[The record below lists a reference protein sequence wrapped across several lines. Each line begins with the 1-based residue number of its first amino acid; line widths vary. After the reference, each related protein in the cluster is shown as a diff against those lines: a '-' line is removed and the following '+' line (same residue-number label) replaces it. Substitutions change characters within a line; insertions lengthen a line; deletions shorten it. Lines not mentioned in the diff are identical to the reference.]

1 MIKNKEDLKKI
12 KGAICTLFLFVLYS
26 CKLYSQSVSGT
37 SNFQITLGTSSG
49 LLKYTLS
56 NSFISNTY
64 ASNLVVGT
72 PPASIFIEQVSKRT
86 IFGVAFSH
94 ELYKYSPQVNNLNLI
109 KDRQQNITFITA
121 GLRFAYKLV
130 NKKNNSFYSGIRIN
144 YLYSDRT
151 VIQSTRNNTNNRNNP
166 NNPNNPNTT
175 PVAGDTEVFFARRNK
190 PGAQLFIGDRYF
202 FNDVWGA
209 SFELAFGRPYF
220 AMFGFTYKL
229 VR

>member
-1 MIKNKEDLKKI
+1 MIKNRKDKKKF
-12 KGAICTLFLFVLYS
+12 KGTICTLFLFILFS
-26 CKLYSQSVSGT
+26 CKLYSQSVSGL
-37 SNFQITLGTSSG
+37 SNFQITLGTSTG
-49 LLKYTLS
+49 FLKYTLP

-72 PPASIFIEQVSKRT
+72 PPLNIFVEQVSKRT

-94 ELYKYSPQVNNLNLI
+94 ELYKYSPQVNNPNLI

-130 NKKNNSFYSGIRIN
+130 NKKNNSFYGGIRIN
-144 YLYSDRT
+144 YLYSNRT
-151 VIQSTRNNTNNRNNP
+151 VFQNTQNTQNNP
-166 NNPNNPNTT
+166 NNPNNPRPT
-175 PVAGDTEVFFARRNK
+175 PVAGDTEVFIARRNR
-190 PGAQLFIGDRYF
+190 PGSQLFIGDRYF

-209 SFELAFGRPYF
+209 SFELAIGRPYF
-220 AMFGFTYKL
+220 ALFGFSYKL

>member
-1 MIKNKEDLKKI
+1 MIKNRKDKKKF
-12 KGAICTLFLFVLYS
+12 KGTICTLFLFILFS
-26 CKLYSQSVSGT
+26 CKLYSQSVSGL
-37 SNFQITLGTSSG
+37 SNFQITLGTSTG
-49 LLKYTLS
+49 FLKYTLS

-72 PPASIFIEQVSKRT
+72 PPLNIFVEQVSKRT

-94 ELYKYSPQVNNLNLI
+94 ELYKYSPQVNNPNLI

-130 NKKNNSFYSGIRIN
+130 NKKNNSFYGGIRIN

-151 VIQSTRNNTNNRNNP
+151 VIQSIRNNTNNR

-175 PVAGDTEVFFARRNK
+175 PVAGDTEVFIARRNR
-190 PGAQLFIGDRYF
+190 PGSQLFIGDRYF

-209 SFELAFGRPYF
+209 SFELAIGRPYF
-220 AMFGFTYKL
+220 ALFGFSYKL

>member
-1 MIKNKEDLKKI
+1 MIKNRKDKKKF
-12 KGAICTLFLFVLYS
+12 KGTICTLFLFILFS
-26 CKLYSQSVSGT
+26 CKLYSQSVSGP
-37 SNFQITLGTSSG
+37 SNFQITLGTSTG
-49 LLKYTLS
+49 FLKYTLS

-72 PPASIFIEQVSKRT
+72 PPLNIFVEQVSKRT

-94 ELYKYSPQVNNLNLI
+94 ELYKYSPQVNNPNLI

-130 NKKNNSFYSGIRIN
+130 NKKNNSFYGGIRIN
-144 YLYSDRT
+144 YLYSNRT
-151 VIQSTRNNTNNRNNP
+151 VFQNTQNTQNNP
-166 NNPNNPNTT
+166 NNPRPT
-175 PVAGDTEVFFARRNK
+175 PVAGDTEVFIARRNR
-190 PGAQLFIGDRYF
+190 PGSQLFIGDRYF

-209 SFELAFGRPYF
+209 SFELAIGRPYF
-220 AMFGFTYKL
+220 ALFGFSYKL

>member
-1 MIKNKEDLKKI
+1 LIKNRKDKKKF
-12 KGAICTLFLFVLYS
+12 KGTICTLFLFILFS
-26 CKLYSQSVSGT
+26 CKLYSQSVSGP
-37 SNFQITLGTSSG
+37 SNFQITLGTSTG
-49 LLKYTLS
+49 FLKYTLS

-72 PPASIFIEQVSKRT
+72 PPLNIFVEQVSKRT

-94 ELYKYSPQVNNLNLI
+94 ELYKYSPQVNNPNLI

-130 NKKNNSFYSGIRIN
+130 NKKNNSFYGGIRIN
-144 YLYSDRT
+144 YLYSNRT
-151 VIQSTRNNTNNRNNP
+151 VFQNTQNTQNNP
-166 NNPNNPNTT
+166 NNPNNPRPT
-175 PVAGDTEVFFARRNK
+175 PVAGDTEVFIARRNR
-190 PGAQLFIGDRYF
+190 PGSQLFIGDRYF

-209 SFELAFGRPYF
+209 SFELAIGRPYF
-220 AMFGFTYKL
+220 ALFGFSYKL

>member
-1 MIKNKEDLKKI
+1 MIKNRKDKKKF
-12 KGAICTLFLFVLYS
+12 KGTICTLFLFILFS
-26 CKLYSQSVSGT
+26 CKLYSQSVSGP
-37 SNFQITLGTSSG
+37 SNFQITLGTSTG
-49 LLKYTLS
+49 FLKYTLS

-72 PPASIFIEQVSKRT
+72 PPLNIFVEQVSKRT

-94 ELYKYSPQVNNLNLI
+94 ELYKYSPQVNNPNLI

-130 NKKNNSFYSGIRIN
+130 NKKNNSFYGGIRIN
-144 YLYSDRT
+144 YLYSNRT
-151 VIQSTRNNTNNRNNP
+151 VFQNAQNTQNNP
-166 NNPNNPNTT
+166 NNPRPT
-175 PVAGDTEVFFARRNK
+175 PVAGDTEVFIARRNR
-190 PGAQLFIGDRYF
+190 PGSQLFIGDRYF

-209 SFELAFGRPYF
+209 SFELAIGRPYF
-220 AMFGFTYKL
+220 ALFGFSYKL

>member
-1 MIKNKEDLKKI
+1 LIKNRKDKKKF
-12 KGAICTLFLFVLYS
+12 KGTICTLFLFILFS
-26 CKLYSQSVSGT
+26 CKLYSQSVSGP
-37 SNFQITLGTSSG
+37 SNFQITLGTSTG
-49 LLKYTLS
+49 FLKYTLS

-72 PPASIFIEQVSKRT
+72 PPLNIFVEQVSKRT

-94 ELYKYSPQVNNLNLI
+94 ELYKYSPQVNNPNLI

-130 NKKNNSFYSGIRIN
+130 NKKNNSFYGGIRIN
-144 YLYSDRT
+144 YLYSNRT
-151 VIQSTRNNTNNRNNP
+151 VFQNTQNTQNNP
-166 NNPNNPNTT
+166 NNPRPT
-175 PVAGDTEVFFARRNK
+175 PVAGDTEVFIARRNR
-190 PGAQLFIGDRYF
+190 PGSQLFIGDRYF

-209 SFELAFGRPYF
+209 SFELAIGRPYF
-220 AMFGFTYKL
+220 ALFGFSYKL

>member
-1 MIKNKEDLKKI
+1 LIKNRKDKKKF
-12 KGAICTLFLFVLYS
+12 KGTICTLFLFILFS
-26 CKLYSQSVSGT
+26 CKLYSQSVSGL
-37 SNFQITLGTSSG
+37 SNFQITLGTSTG
-49 LLKYTLS
+49 FLKYTLS

-72 PPASIFIEQVSKRT
+72 PPLNIFVEQVSKRT

-94 ELYKYSPQVNNLNLI
+94 ELYKYSPQVNNPNLI

-130 NKKNNSFYSGIRIN
+130 NKKNNSFYGGIRIN
-144 YLYSDRT
+144 YLYSNRT
-151 VIQSTRNNTNNRNNP
+151 VFQNTQNTQNNP
-166 NNPNNPNTT
+166 NNPNNPRPT
-175 PVAGDTEVFFARRNK
+175 PVAGDTEVFIARRNR
-190 PGAQLFIGDRYF
+190 PGSQLFIGDRYF

-209 SFELAFGRPYF
+209 SFELAIGRPYF
-220 AMFGFTYKL
+220 ALFGFSYKL

>member
-1 MIKNKEDLKKI
+1 MIKNRKDKKKLK
-12 KGAICTLFLFVLYS
+12 GTICTLFLFILFS
-26 CKLYSQSVSGT
+26 CKLYSQSVSGPT
-37 SNFQITLGTSSG
+37 NFQITLGTSTG
-49 LLKYTLS
+49 FLKYTLS

-72 PPASIFIEQVSKRT
+72 PPLNIFVEQVSKRT

-94 ELYKYSPQVNNLNLI
+94 ELYKYSPQVNNPNLI

-130 NKKNNSFYSGIRIN
+130 NKKNNSFYGGIRIN
-144 YLYSDRT
+144 YLYSNRT
-151 VIQSTRNNTNNRNNP
+151 VFQNTQNTQNNP
-166 NNPNNPNTT
+166 NNPNNPRPT
-175 PVAGDTEVFFARRNK
+175 PVAGDTEVFIARRNR
-190 PGAQLFIGDRYF
+190 PGSQLFIGDRYF

-209 SFELAFGRPYF
+209 SFELAIGRPYF
-220 AMFGFTYKL
+220 ALFGFSYKL

>member
-1 MIKNKEDLKKI
+1 MIKNRKDKKKF
-12 KGAICTLFLFVLYS
+12 KGAICTLFLFVFYS
-26 CKLYSQSVSGT
+26 CKLYSQAVSGT
-37 SNFQITLGTSSG
+37 SNFQITLGTSTG
-49 LLKYTLS
+49 FLKYTLS

-72 PPASIFIEQVSKRT
+72 PPISIFMEQVSKRT

-94 ELYKYSPQVNNLNLI
+94 ESYKYSPQVNNPNLI

-130 NKKNNSFYSGIRIN
+130 NKKNNSFYGGIRIN

-151 VIQSTRNNTNNRNNP
+151 VFQNTQNTQNNP

-175 PVAGDTEVFFARRNK
+175 PVAGDTEVFIARRNR
-190 PGAQLFIGDRYF
+190 PGSQLFIGDRYF

>member
-1 MIKNKEDLKKI
+1 LIKNRKDKKKF
-12 KGAICTLFLFVLYS
+12 KGTICTLFLFILFS
-26 CKLYSQSVSGT
+26 CKLYSQSVSGP
-37 SNFQITLGTSSG
+37 SNFQITLGTSTG
-49 LLKYTLS
+49 FLKYTLS

-72 PPASIFIEQVSKRT
+72 PPLNIFVEQVSKRT

-94 ELYKYSPQVNNLNLI
+94 ELYKYSPQVNNPNLI

-130 NKKNNSFYSGIRIN
+130 NKKNNSFYGGIRIN
-144 YLYSDRT
+144 YLYSNRT
-151 VIQSTRNNTNNRNNP
+151 VFQNAQNTQNNP
-166 NNPNNPNTT
+166 NNPRPT
-175 PVAGDTEVFFARRNK
+175 PVAGDTEVFIARRNR
-190 PGAQLFIGDRYF
+190 PGSQLFIGDRYF

-209 SFELAFGRPYF
+209 SFELAIGRPYF
-220 AMFGFTYKL
+220 ALFGFSYKL

>member
-1 MIKNKEDLKKI
+1 LIKNRKDKKKF
-12 KGAICTLFLFVLYS
+12 KGTICTLFLFILFS
-26 CKLYSQSVSGT
+26 CKLYSQSVSGPT
-37 SNFQITLGTSSG
+37 NFQITLGTSTG
-49 LLKYTLS
+49 FLKYTLS

-72 PPASIFIEQVSKRT
+72 PPLNIFVEQVSKRT

-94 ELYKYSPQVNNLNLI
+94 ELYKYSPQVNNPNLI

-130 NKKNNSFYSGIRIN
+130 NKKNNSFYGGIRIN
-144 YLYSDRT
+144 YLYSNRT
-151 VIQSTRNNTNNRNNP
+151 VFQNTQNTQNNP
-166 NNPNNPNTT
+166 NNPNNPRPT
-175 PVAGDTEVFFARRNK
+175 PVAGDTEVFIARRNR
-190 PGAQLFIGDRYF
+190 PGSQLFIGDRYF

-209 SFELAFGRPYF
+209 SFELAIGRPYF
-220 AMFGFTYKL
+220 ALFGFSYKL

>member
-1 MIKNKEDLKKI
+1 MIKNRKDKKKF
-12 KGAICTLFLFVLYS
+12 KGTICTLFLFILFS
-26 CKLYSQSVSGT
+26 CKLYSQSVSGL
-37 SNFQITLGTSSG
+37 SNFQITLGTSTG
-49 LLKYTLS
+49 FLKYTLS

-72 PPASIFIEQVSKRT
+72 PPLNIFVEQVSKRT

-94 ELYKYSPQVNNLNLI
+94 ELYKYSPQVNNPNLI

-130 NKKNNSFYSGIRIN
+130 NKKNNSFYGGIRIN
-144 YLYSDRT
+144 YLYSNRT
-151 VIQSTRNNTNNRNNP
+151 VFQNTQNTQNNP
-166 NNPNNPNTT
+166 NNPNNPRPT
-175 PVAGDTEVFFARRNK
+175 PVAGDTEVFIARRNR
-190 PGAQLFIGDRYF
+190 PGSQLFIGDRYF

-209 SFELAFGRPYF
+209 SFELAIGRPYF
-220 AMFGFTYKL
+220 ALFGFSYKL

>member
-1 MIKNKEDLKKI
+1 LIKNRKDKKKF
-12 KGAICTLFLFVLYS
+12 KGTICTLFLFILFS
-26 CKLYSQSVSGT
+26 CKLYSQSVSGL
-37 SNFQITLGTSSG
+37 SNFQITLGTSTG
-49 LLKYTLS
+49 FLKYTLP

-72 PPASIFIEQVSKRT
+72 PPLNIFVEQVSKRT

-94 ELYKYSPQVNNLNLI
+94 ELYKYSPQVNNPNLI

-130 NKKNNSFYSGIRIN
+130 NKKNNSFYGGIRIN
-144 YLYSDRT
+144 YLYSNRT
-151 VIQSTRNNTNNRNNP
+151 VFQNTQNTQNNP
-166 NNPNNPNTT
+166 NNPNNPRPT
-175 PVAGDTEVFFARRNK
+175 PVAGDTEVFIARRNR
-190 PGAQLFIGDRYF
+190 PGSQLFIGDRYF

-209 SFELAFGRPYF
+209 SFELAIGRPYF
-220 AMFGFTYKL
+220 ALFGFSYKL

>member
-1 MIKNKEDLKKI
+1 MIKNRKDKKKLK
-12 KGAICTLFLFVLYS
+12 GTICTLFLFILFS
-26 CKLYSQSVSGT
+26 CKLYSQSVSGPT
-37 SNFQITLGTSSG
+37 NFQITLGTSTG
-49 LLKYTLS
+49 FLKYALS

-72 PPASIFIEQVSKRT
+72 PPLNIFVEQVSKRT

-94 ELYKYSPQVNNLNLI
+94 ELYKYSPQVNNPNLI

-130 NKKNNSFYSGIRIN
+130 NKKNNSFYGGIRIN
-144 YLYSDRT
+144 YLYSNRT
-151 VIQSTRNNTNNRNNP
+151 VFQNTQNTQNNP
-166 NNPNNPNTT
+166 NNPNNPRPT
-175 PVAGDTEVFFARRNK
+175 PVAGDTEVFIARRNR
-190 PGAQLFIGDRYF
+190 PGSQLFIGDRYF

-209 SFELAFGRPYF
+209 SFELAIGRPYF
-220 AMFGFTYKL
+220 ALFGFSYKL

>member
-1 MIKNKEDLKKI
+1 LIKNRKDKKKLK
-12 KGAICTLFLFVLYS
+12 GTICTLFLFILFS
-26 CKLYSQSVSGT
+26 CKLYSQSVSGP
-37 SNFQITLGTSSG
+37 SNFQITLGTSTG
-49 LLKYTLS
+49 FLKYTLS

-72 PPASIFIEQVSKRT
+72 PPLNIFVEQVSKRT

-94 ELYKYSPQVNNLNLI
+94 ELYKYSPQVNNPNLI

-130 NKKNNSFYSGIRIN
+130 NKKNNSFYGGIRIN
-144 YLYSDRT
+144 YLYSNRT
-151 VIQSTRNNTNNRNNP
+151 VFQNTQNTQNNP
-166 NNPNNPNTT
+166 NNPNNPRPT
-175 PVAGDTEVFFARRNK
+175 PVAGDTEVFIARRNR
-190 PGAQLFIGDRYF
+190 PGSQLFIGDRYF

-209 SFELAFGRPYF
+209 SFELAIGRPYF
-220 AMFGFTYKL
+220 ALFGFSYKL

>member
-1 MIKNKEDLKKI
+1 MKTLIKNRKDKKKF
-12 KGAICTLFLFVLYS
+12 KGTICTLFLFILFS
-26 CKLYSQSVSGT
+26 CKLYSQSVSGP
-37 SNFQITLGTSSG
+37 SNFQITLGTSTG
-49 LLKYTLS
+49 FLKYTLS

-72 PPASIFIEQVSKRT
+72 PPLNIFVEQVSKRT

-94 ELYKYSPQVNNLNLI
+94 ELYKYSPQVTNPNLI

-130 NKKNNSFYSGIRIN
+130 NKKNNSFYGGIRIN
-144 YLYSDRT
+144 YLYSNRT
-151 VIQSTRNNTNNRNNP
+151 VFQNTQNTQNNP
-166 NNPNNPNTT
+166 NNPRPT
-175 PVAGDTEVFFARRNK
+175 PVTGDTEVFIARRNR
-190 PGAQLFIGDRYF
+190 PGSQLFIGDRYF

-209 SFELAFGRPYF
+209 SFELAIGRPYF
-220 AMFGFTYKL
+220 ALFGFSYKL

>member
-1 MIKNKEDLKKI
+1 LIKNRKDKKKF
-12 KGAICTLFLFVLYS
+12 KGTICTLFLFILFS
-26 CKLYSQSVSGT
+26 CKLYSQSVSGL
-37 SNFQITLGTSSG
+37 SNFQITLGTSTG
-49 LLKYTLS
+49 FLKYTLS

-72 PPASIFIEQVSKRT
+72 PPLNIFVEQVSKRT

-94 ELYKYSPQVNNLNLI
+94 ELYKYSPQVNNPNLI

-130 NKKNNSFYSGIRIN
+130 NKKNNSFYGGIRIN

-151 VIQSTRNNTNNRNNP
+151 VIQSIRNNTNNR

-175 PVAGDTEVFFARRNK
+175 PVAGDTEVFIARRNR
-190 PGAQLFIGDRYF
+190 PGSQLFIGDRYF

-209 SFELAFGRPYF
+209 SFELAIGRPYF
-220 AMFGFTYKL
+220 ALFGFSYKL